1 MNKNVFE
8 FPICYS
14 SVIGKVAIGWG
25 AYETV
30 ADECKMAGIKKA
42 LVTTTG
48 LKKTGIVDE
57 VTHILT
63 SNGIATEIFN
73 KVTPNPKD
81 YEVMAAYEVFK
92 NTGCDGVVSIGGGSS
107 HDCGKG
113 VRAVA
118 ANDGK
123 DVLEMFVYVDP
134 PWMETIKN
142 HKPVNI
148 PQIAVNTTAGT
159 GAESTIGAAIINS
172 KAPAKGLV
180 ILPGLGP
187 TTALIDPLLVRQMP
201 QDVAASTGFDAL
213 CHAFESFIA
222 RTRSQYNWGIQ
233 YRAMKL
239 VAENLREFTY
249 NRMNHTACESMC
261 WAENMAS
268 VGIGFSGGV
277 GLVHG
282 LGHGL
287 TVLFGVPHGL
297 ASAVVT
303 IPIERYN
310 QSACLE
316 KFAEM
321 AEAMGADTRGLNTVQ
336 ASDKWFD
343 EMERLLA
350 DLNIT
355 TGHLKE
361 QFGLQEKDFDHI
373 VKWQYERDFCR
384 EGNPR
389 DYNYDDCIQL
399 LKSML

>member
-1 MNKNVFE
+1 MNKNIFE
-8 FPICYS
+8 FPIHYS
-14 SVIGKVAIGWG
+14 AVIGKIAIGWG
-25 AYETV
+25 VYETV

-42 LVTTTG
+42 LITTTG
-48 LKKTGIVDE
+48 LKRTGIVDE
-57 VTHILT
+57 VNQILT
-63 SNGIATEIFN
+63 GNGIATEIFN

-81 YEVMAAYEVFK
+81 HEIMAAYEVFK
-92 NTGCDGVVSIGGGSS
+92 NTGCDGVVSVGGGSS

-118 ANDGK
+118 ANDERYIC
-123 DVLEMFVYVDP
+123 DMAAYIEP
-134 PWMETIKN
+134 PWMEEIKKY
-142 HKPVNI
+142 KPVTI

-159 GAESTIGAAIINS
+159 GAESSVGAAVINT
-172 KAPAKGLV
+172 KVPTKTLV
-180 ILPGLGP
+180 MLPGLGP
-187 TTALIDPLLVRQMP
+187 TSALIDPLLVRQMP
-201 QDVAASTGFDAL
+201 QDIAASTGFDAL

-222 RTRSQYNWGIQ
+222 PTRSHYNMGIQ

-239 VAENLREFTY
+239 AAENLREFTY
-249 NRMNHTACESMC
+249 NRMNHTACENMC
-261 WAENMAS
+261 WAENMAD
-268 VGIGFSGGV
+268 VGIGFGGGV
-277 GLVHG
+277 GIVHG

-287 TVLFGVPHGL
+287 TVLYGVPHGF

-303 IPIERYN
+303 IPLERYN
-310 QSACLE
+310 QSACPE

-321 AEAMGADTRGLNTVQ
+321 AQAMGADTRGLTTVQ

-350 DLNIT
+350 DLNIK

-373 VKWQYERDFCR
+373 IKWQYEKDFAR

-389 DYNYDDCIQL
+389 GYNYDDCIQL